1 MDVAHKT
8 RVPAGKA
15 MADSVNHAVV
25 FRQSRY
31 GSIDEGDYLNCPMD
45 KDTESEGHLIFP
57 LSSQKTSFL
66 QTDYSASF

>member
-1 MDVAHKT
+1 
-8 RVPAGKA
+8 

-45 KDTESEGHLIFP
+45 KDTGKLLIAGPNLYVSVKKFQNI
-57 LSSQKTSFL
+57 LTSAR
-66 QTDYSASF
+66 SAGLFEIEYPQLH